1 MISDASIGEAYKTV
15 SAKKT
20 QKPFV
25 FIKKP
30 LKKRPSKN
38 DSSNEAERKSPD
50 KVLLDVVV

>member
-1 MISDASIGEAYKTV
+1 MRPDASVGETFKSVY
-15 SAKKT
+15 AKKT

-50 KVLLDVVV
+50 KALLDVVV